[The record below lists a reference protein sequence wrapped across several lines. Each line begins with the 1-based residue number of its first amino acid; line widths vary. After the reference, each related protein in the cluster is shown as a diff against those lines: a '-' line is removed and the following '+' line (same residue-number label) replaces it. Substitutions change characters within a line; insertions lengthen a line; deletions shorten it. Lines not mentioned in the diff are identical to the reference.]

1 MMRSLQSIFLAA
13 RPKTLPAGLAAV
25 WAGCVVVHKF
35 ATACPQLHIAVHYD
49 LAAFTALSC
58 MCIQIACNLFN
69 DALDAGRH
77 ADTERRQG
85 PLRITAGGRMSA
97 RSVKLWGGSFL
108 LLACVAA
115 IPLIQAQ
122 GAAVILIGL
131 PCLICAYAY
140 TGGPFPIAYHGLGE
154 LFVLLFFG
162 VVAVAG
168 AVFVQIGWQPGYEF
182 IYIAAL
188 MVGIICGLL
197 SCVLIEVNNIRDRAE
212 DATTG
217 KRTLAVRLGD
227 SRARGLAMAFL
238 VAPYAVLHQLARV
251 LPGVGWNWCW
261 LPAFLVGGIILQRL
275 MRCPADRRMNV
286 LLGLASMH
294 LVLYILALMLG

>member
-1 MMRSLQSIFLAA
+1 MKTLQSIFLAA
-13 RPKTLPAGLAAV
+13 RPKTLPAGLVAV

-35 ATACPQLHIAVHYD
+35 ALACPLHASVNYH
-49 LAAFTALSC
+49 LAMFTALSC

-69 DALDAGRH
+69 DALDASRH

-97 RSVKLWGGSFL
+97 RSVKLWGAAFI

-122 GAAVILIGL
+122 GFGVILIGI
-131 PCLICAYAY
+131 PCLVCAYAY

-162 VVAVAG
+162 LVAVVG
-168 AVFVQIGWQPGYEF
+168 TVFVQISWQPIYET
-182 IYIAAL
+182 IYIAAI

-227 SRARGLAMAFL
+227 SRSRGLAIAFL

-261 LPAFLVGGIILQRL
+261 LLALLVGGIIVHRIK
-275 MRCPADRRMNV
+275 RTPADKRMNV
-286 LLGLASMH
+286 LLGLASLH
-294 LVLYILALMLG
+294 LFLYVLSLTLG

>member
-1 MMRSLQSIFLAA
+1 M
-13 RPKTLPAGLAAV
+13 
-25 WAGCVVVHKF
+25 VHKF
-35 ATACPQLHIAVHYD
+35 ALACPLHASVNYY
-49 LAAFTALSC
+49 LAMFTALSC

-97 RSVKLWGGSFL
+97 RSVKLWGVAFL

-122 GAAVILIGL
+122 GFGVILIGI

-162 VVAVAG
+162 LVAVVG
-168 AVFVQIGWQPGYEF
+168 TVFVQIGWQSSYETV
-182 IYIAAL
+182 YIAAI
-188 MVGIICGLL
+188 MVGVICGLL

-227 SRARGLAMAFL
+227 SRARGLAIAFL

-261 LPAFLVGGIILQRL
+261 LLALLVGGVILHRITHT
-275 MRCPADRRMNV
+275 PADKRMNV
-286 LLGLASMH
+286 LLGLASLH
-294 LVLYILALMLG
+294 LILYVTALMLG

>member
-1 MMRSLQSIFLAA
+1 
-13 RPKTLPAGLAAV
+13 
-25 WAGCVVVHKF
+25 
-35 ATACPQLHIAVHYD
+35 
-49 LAAFTALSC
+49 
-58 MCIQIACNLFN
+58 
-69 DALDAGRH
+69 
-77 ADTERRQG
+77 
-85 PLRITAGGRMSA
+85 MSA
-97 RSVKLWGGSFL
+97 HSVKLWGVAFL

-122 GAAVILIGL
+122 GLGVILIGI

-162 VVAVAG
+162 LVAVVG
-168 AVFVQIGWQPGYEF
+168 TVFVQIGWQSSYETV
-182 IYIAAL
+182 YIAAI

-227 SRARGLAMAFL
+227 SRAR
-238 VAPYAVLHQLARV
+238 PS
-251 LPGVGWNWCW
+251 
-261 LPAFLVGGIILQRL
+261 
-275 MRCPADRRMNV
+275 
-286 LLGLASMH
+286 LL
-294 LVLYILALMLG
+294 

>member
-1 MMRSLQSIFLAA
+1 MKTLQSIFLAA
-13 RPKTLPAGLAAV
+13 RPKTLPAGLVAV

-35 ATACPQLHIAVHYD
+35 ALACPLHTSVNYY
-49 LAAFTALSC
+49 LAIFTALSC

-69 DALDAGRH
+69 DALDASRH

-97 RSVKLWGGSFL
+97 RSVKLWGVAFL

-122 GAAVILIGL
+122 GFGVILIGI

-162 VVAVAG
+162 LVAVVG
-168 AVFVQIGWQPGYEF
+168 TVFVQIGWQSIYETV
-182 IYIAAL
+182 YIAAI
-188 MVGIICGLL
+188 MVGVICGLL

-227 SRARGLAMAFL
+227 SRARGLAIAFL

-261 LPAFLVGGIILQRL
+261 LPALLVGGVILHRITHT
-275 MRCPADRRMNV
+275 PADKRMNV
-286 LLGLASMH
+286 LLGLASLH
-294 LVLYILALMLG
+294 LILYVTALTLG